1 MQLNWP
7 GWGRNGP
14 GRSRPAWPARWLP
27 LHAVDPASAGLAGFG
42 KADGFLRGQ
51 VGRWKKQ
58 PDAPYSRDL
67 PAAGEL
73 HAVWLRTSL
82 LSRQP
87 AVGIVHGDYRRD
99 NVLVDDQ
106 DRLAAVLDRE
116 MATLGDPLTDLAL
129 MLACDRLG
137 SVLPGHGRC

>member
-58 PDAPYSRDL
+58 PDAPYSRHRARRL
-67 PAAGEL
+67 PAG
-73 HAVWLRTSL
+73 
-82 LSRQP
+82 
-87 AVGIVHGDYRRD
+87 